1 MNSNY
6 DIYKCIYNGETPT
19 NPNGVISTVE
29 PTGQSTSIFTTADSY
44 RWKYMYTLG
53 INDFVK
59 FVSSDFMPV
68 KTNTTVQTAAT
79 SGAIDQALVRNVGS
93 GITAGTYFVPVI
105 GDGTG
110 AVVTFTVSSTA
121 PTSGQIDP
129 STVAMTV
136 VGSGYTYGT
145 IDLSES
151 YSTLA
156 AAQTRSTTPLDL
168 N

>member
-1 MNSNY
+1 MLS
-6 DIYKCIYNGETPT
+6 
-19 NPNGVISTVE
+19 IST
-29 PTGQSTSIFTTADSY
+29 
-44 RWKYMYTLG
+44 
-53 INDFVK
+53 
-59 FVSSDFMPV
+59 
-68 KTNTTVQTAAT
+68 
-79 SGAIDQALVRNVGS
+79 LVRNVGS
-93 GITAGTYFVPVI
+93 GITVGTYFCPVI

-151 YSTLA
+151 YSTLSA
-156 AAQTRSTTPLDL
+156 
-168 N
+168 